1 MAAFGLNEEDFE
13 EQELMV
19 WPDNWQAVILFT
31 RLRTQWR
38 VGFGGAVGL
47 DYNVLY
53 RMMGRL
59 YSEPEAVEL
68 IESDIQVMELEALR
82 TMSEV
87 SRP

>member
-1 MAAFGLNEEDFE
+1 MNEEDFE

-53 RMMGRL
+53 RMMDRL
-59 YSEPEAVEL
+59 QLKQEEVEL
-68 IESDIQVMELEALR
+68 MESDIQVMEAESLEAMR
-82 TMSEV
+82 EG
-87 SRP
+87 

>member
-1 MAAFGLNEEDFE
+1 MAAFGLKEEDFE

-53 RMMGRL
+53 RMIGRL
-59 YSEPEAVEL
+59 KLDDIEAEEL
-68 IESDIQVMELEALR
+68 EEDVQVMELEALR
-82 TMSEV
+82 VMAEAASQ
-87 SRP
+87 